1 MLLKLLKYDIKAV
14 WKIALTVSLIS
25 FGIAAM
31 GGASY
36 AAYINGL
43 ANDSESPF
51 IFVGFFGYLFSI
63 FAISGACFTI
73 SIVVFSRFYKN
84 LFTDEGYLT
93 FTLPVSRNKIH
104 LAKTLNTVIWSV
116 YQVIMVGICF
126 IIYSFFMP
134 KSNIDSGIN
143 MFEFFFEPISREFA
157 VWDVLT
163 IIESLLTFIALALFS
178 LCLVELCISLGA
190 MLVKRG
196 KLTLGI
202 VLYMLIS
209 GAVETAGLILII
221 LESLFFDF
229 SHLLD
234 TPQAWVSHAM
244 GAGLMFVNMLL
255 SLGVLFLTYF
265 LTQKIIDKKLN
276 LA

>member
-25 FGIAAM
+25 FGVAAM

-36 AAYINGL
+36 AAYINGIMSK
-43 ANDSESPF
+43 SESPF
-51 IFVGFFGYLFSI
+51 VIVAFFGYLFSI

-116 YQVIMVGICF
+116 YQVIMVGLCF
-126 IIYSFFMP
+126 LIYSFFMP
-134 KSNIDSGIN
+134 KRSVDSGMNI
-143 MFEFFFEPISREFA
+143 FEFFEPISREFA

-163 IIESLLTFIALALFS
+163 IIEVLLIFIALALFS

-202 VLYMLIS
+202 VLYILIS
-209 GAVETAGLILII
+209 GAVETAALILII

-229 SHLLD
+229 SHLSD
-234 TPQAWVSHAM
+234 TPQAWVAHAL
-244 GAGLMFVNMLL
+244 GAGLMFANMLL
-255 SLGVLFLTYF
+255 SFGVLFFTYF

>member
-25 FGIAAM
+25 FGVAAM

-43 ANDSESPF
+43 VNNSDSPF
-51 IFVGFFGYLFSI
+51 VFVGFFGYLFSI

-73 SIVVFSRFYKN
+73 SIMVFSRFYKN

-116 YQVIMVGICF
+116 YQVIMFGIC
-126 IIYSFFMP
+126 ILIYSFFMP

-143 MFEFFFEPISREFA
+143 FEFFEPISGEFA

-178 LCLVELCISLGA
+178 LCLVELCIALGA

-209 GAVETAGLILII
+209 GAVETAALILII
-221 LESLFFDF
+221 IESLFFDF
-229 SHLLD
+229 SHLSD
-234 TPQAWVSHAM
+234 TPQEWFAHAA